1 MLQTLSKP
9 TYTHR
14 PSFTST
20 DRLIRRGKHEVRY
33 IPTSLVPEEVKVT
46 LCARNIVF
54 EFSYT
59 LEEEVETKSFNRDVQ
74 ADVGIHTGKIIR
86 LSADFAECDFN
97 ALIARLDDMMQAVHT
112 LRAQATR
119 ETVRKSYEVVVAK
132 LVATMKTKIVED
144 RIRLSAMLQPETV
157 AA

>member
-33 IPTSLVPEEVKVT
+33 IPASLVPDEVKVT
-46 LCARNIVF
+46 LCARNIIF
-54 EFSYT
+54 DFTYPY
-59 LEEEVETKSFNRDVQ
+59 EEAIESKSFQRDVKV
-74 ADVGIHTGKIIR
+74 DVGVNTGKVLR
-86 LSADFAECDFN
+86 LSADFAEGDFD
-97 ALIARLDDMMQAVHT
+97 ALIARLGDMMQAVHS
-112 LRAQATR
+112 LRAQVTR
-119 ETVRKSYEVVVAK
+119 ETVRKSYEVVVLK
-132 LVATMKTKIVED
+132 LIALMKNKIVED
-144 RIRLSAMLQPETV
+144 RVRLSAVLQPQTV